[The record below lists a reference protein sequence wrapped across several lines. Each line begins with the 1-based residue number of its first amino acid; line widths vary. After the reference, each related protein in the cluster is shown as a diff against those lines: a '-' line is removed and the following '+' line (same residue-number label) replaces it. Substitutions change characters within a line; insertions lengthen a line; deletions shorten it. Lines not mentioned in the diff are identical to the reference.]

1 MSLLLARIRAKRK
14 KVILMKLKVRRF
26 TNAELRARQRD
37 LRAKLT
43 ESLGVALP
51 SDDVLKEL
59 AWSGG
64 FTYEQRDIY
73 DELRRV
79 ESLLGER

>member
-1 MSLLLARIRAKRK
+1 
-14 KVILMKLKVRRF
+14 MKLQVRR
-26 TNAELRARQRD
+26 TTSAELRERHAILRKRLAESVPAED
-37 LRAKLT
+37 LT
-43 ESLGVALP
+43 DEG
-51 SDDVLKEL
+51 LKEM

-79 ESLLGER
+79 EALLGK

>member
-1 MSLLLARIRAKRK
+1 
-14 KVILMKLKVRRF
+14 MKLKVRRF

-43 ESLGVALP
+43 ESLGTAVP

>member
-1 MSLLLARIRAKRK
+1 
-14 KVILMKLKVRRF
+14 MKLKVRRF

-43 ESLGVALP
+43 ESLGMALP